1 VPRLVTSFASTTG
14 AAGDDRRMSLETEAV
29 RRCERLLVLLTRAMA
44 MERALGE
51 RGAELDSSTRSVV
64 RPILDDALARL
75 EPLLAP
81 RADRSLAD
89 CVRELVDLELE
100 LDAAFARRGW
110 RVIDDGHDAPP
121 ASDPA

>member
-1 VPRLVTSFASTTG
+1 
-14 AAGDDRRMSLETEAV
+14 MSLQTEAV
-29 RRCERLLVLLTRAMA
+29 RRCERLLVLLTKAMT

-51 RGAELDSSTRSVV
+51 RGAELDASTRSVV
-64 RPILDDALARL
+64 KPILDDALARL

-100 LDAAFARRGW
+100 LDAALAKRGW
-110 RVIDDGHDAPP
+110 RVIGDEQDAPP